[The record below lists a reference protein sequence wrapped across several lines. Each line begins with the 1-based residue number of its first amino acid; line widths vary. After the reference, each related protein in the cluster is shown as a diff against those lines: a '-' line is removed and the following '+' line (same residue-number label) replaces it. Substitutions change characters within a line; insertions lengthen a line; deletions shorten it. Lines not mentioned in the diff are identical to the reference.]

1 LLKFVKSDPTKARED
16 LYCPASRVCVFPTVI
31 SHVNRRGEMKIMQA
45 TSMKPFS
52 YETFPSAGLVAYF
65 SMEIAINPAMP
76 TYSGGLGVLA
86 GDTLRSAA
94 DLGVPLV
101 AFTLAHRKGYFKQ
114 HLDGSG
120 VQSEDVQPWNPAD
133 FCTEEPERITVSIE
147 DRTVT
152 VRCWRYDLVGRYG
165 HVVPIYLL
173 DTDLDE
179 NSGWDRGLTDHLYG
193 GDTNY
198 RLQQEIVLGM
208 GGVRMANALGHR
220 VNVYHMNE
228 GHAALLT
235 LALIER
241 ELGGGPL
248 GAPTEADLALVRQR
262 CVFTT
267 HTPVPAGH
275 DRFSLEQTIRILGG
289 DRSARLE
296 RLGCYRDGMLNMT
309 LLALKFSRYANAVAM
324 QHAKVSRA
332 MFPEF
337 TIDSITNGVHSPTWV
352 SEPIQ
357 QMLDANFS
365 SWRRDNLYLRNA
377 IDLPENQI
385 LSAHARAKEA
395 LLGEVAARTGLV
407 LNPNVLTLGFAR
419 RVATYKRATLLFT
432 DPERLVEIAN
442 AAGGLQIIYAGKAH
456 PQDEPGKA
464 LIQQVVE
471 DAARFSNGMLRIV
484 YLENYDWDL
493 GALLTAGVDVWVNT
507 PKRPYEASGTSGM
520 KAALNGVPSLSILD
534 GWWIEGCIEGV
545 TGWAIEDG
553 ADDTEEAASLYK
565 KLETAVV
572 PLYLEAPE
580 KWARLMRTTLA
591 FNGSYFNTNRMVK
604 QYTRNAYYPVKLIE
618 QARVEEEAYA
628 E

>member
-1 LLKFVKSDPTKARED
+1 MLTNS
-16 LYCPASRVCVFPTVI
+16 S
-31 SHVNRRGEMKIMQA
+31 
-45 TSMKPFS
+45 KPFT
-52 YETFPSAGLVAYF
+52 YESFPAAGVVAYF
-65 SMEIAINPAMP
+65 SMEIAIHPSMP

-101 AFTLAHRKGYFKQ
+101 AFTLAHRKGYFQQ
-114 HLDGSG
+114 HLDGRG
-120 VQSEDVQPWNPAD
+120 VQTEAVQPWNPWE
-133 FCTEEPERITVSIE
+133 FCTEEAARVTVSVE
-147 DRTVT
+147 DRVVT
-152 VRCWRYDLVGRYG
+152 VRAWRYDLVGRYG

-173 DTDLDE
+173 DTDLDG

-208 GGVRMANALGHR
+208 GGVRMANALAHR

-235 LALIER
+235 LALIESA
-241 ELGGGPL
+241 LGGGPL
-248 GAPTEADLALVRQR
+248 AAPTEADLALVRQK

-275 DRFSLEQTIRILGG
+275 DRFSMEQTNRILGG
-289 DRSARLE
+289 DRTARLE

-309 LLALKFSRYANAVAM
+309 LLALKFSRYANGVAM
-324 QHAKVSRA
+324 QHAIVSRA

-337 TIDSITNGVHSPTWV
+337 AIDSITNGVHSPTWV

-357 QMLDANFS
+357 NLLDSNIPA
-365 SWRRDNLYLRNA
+365 WRRDNLYLRSA
-377 IDLPENQI
+377 IDLPEKQMI
-385 LSAHARAKEA
+385 SAHALAKES
-395 LLGEVAARTGLV
+395 LLAEVGSRTGLV
-407 LNPNVLTLGFAR
+407 LDPKVLTLGFAR

-432 DPERLVEIAN
+432 DPERLIQIAN

-464 LIQQVVE
+464 LIQKVVE
-471 DAARFSNGMLRIV
+471 DAARISSGLLKIV
-484 YLENYDWDL
+484 YLENYAWDL

-553 ADDTEEAASLYK
+553 ANDDEEATSLYK
-565 KLETAVV
+565 KLENSVV
-572 PLYLEAPE
+572 PLYLDAPE
-580 KWARLMRTTLA
+580 KWARLMRNTIA

-618 QARVEEEAYA
+618 KAKVEEEAFA
-628 E
+628 G

>member
-1 LLKFVKSDPTKARED
+1 MQLTPSKPYSYEP
-16 LYCPASRVCVFPTVI
+16 FPTT
-31 SHVNRRGEMKIMQA
+31 GQ
-45 TSMKPFS
+45 
-52 YETFPSAGLVAYF
+52 VAYF
-65 SMEIAINPAMP
+65 SMEIAINPRMP

-101 AFTLAHRKGYFKQ
+101 AFTLSHRKGYFQQ
-114 HLDGSG
+114 HLDSKGL
-120 VQSEDVQPWNPAD
+120 QTEDVQPWNPSD
-133 FCTEEPERITVSIE
+133 FCAEEPARITVSVE

-152 VRCWRYDLVGRYG
+152 VRAWRYDLVGRYG

-173 DTDLDE
+173 DTDLDG

-208 GGVRMANALGHR
+208 GGARMASALGHR

-228 GHAALLT
+228 GHASLLT
-235 LALIER
+235 LALLESQV
-241 ELGGGPL
+241 GGGPL
-248 GAPTEADLALVRQR
+248 GQFTETDIEQVRKK

-275 DRFSLEQTIRILGG
+275 DRFSTEQTIRILGG
-289 DRSARLE
+289 ERTARLE
-296 RLGCYRDGMLNMT
+296 KLGCYRDGMLNMT
-309 LLALKFSRYANAVAM
+309 LLALRFSRYANGVAM

-332 MFPEF
+332 MFPEYA
-337 TIDSITNGVHSPTWV
+337 IDSITNGVHAPTWV

-357 QMLDANFS
+357 QLMDVNFS
-365 SWRRDNLYLRNA
+365 CWRRDNLYFRNA
-377 IDLPENQI
+377 IDLPEKDI
-385 LSAHARAKEA
+385 LAAHASNKEA
-395 LLGEVAARTGLV
+395 LLAEVGTRTGLV
-407 LNPNVLTLGFAR
+407 LNPKVLTLGFAR

-432 DPERLVEIAN
+432 DPARLAKIAT
-442 AAGGLQIIYAGKAH
+442 AAGGLQILYAGKAH

-471 DAARFSNGMLRIV
+471 DAATLSNDMLRIV
-484 YLENYDWDL
+484 YLENYDWEL
-493 GALLTAGVDVWVNT
+493 GAMLTAGVDVWVNT
-507 PKRPYEASGTSGM
+507 PRRPYEASGTSGM

-534 GWWIEGCIEGV
+534 GWWIEGCIEGY

-572 PLYLEAPE
+572 PLYLDAPE
-580 KWARLMRTTLA
+580 KWARLMRNTIA
-591 FNGSYFNTNRMVK
+591 FNGSFFNTNRMVK
-604 QYTRNAYYPVKLIE
+604 QYTRNAYYPMKLSE
-618 QARVEEEAYA
+618 PAKVREEIFAD
-628 E
+628 

>member
-1 LLKFVKSDPTKARED
+1 MQPT
-16 LYCPASRVCVFPTVI
+16 S
-31 SHVNRRGEMKIMQA
+31 S
-45 TSMKPFS
+45 KPFS
-52 YETFPSAGLVAYF
+52 YEAFPISGVVAYF
-65 SMEIAINPAMP
+65 SMEIAINPGMP

-86 GDTLRSAA
+86 GDTLRSMA
-94 DLGVPLV
+94 DLGIPLM
-101 AFTLAHRKGYFKQ
+101 AFSLVHRKGYFKQ
-114 HLDGSG
+114 QLDVNGI
-120 VQSEDVQPWNPAD
+120 QREDVQPWNPSD
-133 FCTEEPERITVSIE
+133 FCAEEKARVTVSIE
-147 DRTVT
+147 NRIVT
-152 VRCWRYDLVGRYG
+152 LRCWRYDMVGRYG
-165 HVVPIYLL
+165 HIVPIYLL
-173 DTDLDE
+173 DTDLDG

-208 GGVRMANALGHR
+208 GGARMANALGHR
-220 VNVYHMNE
+220 VNVHHMNE

-235 LALIER
+235 LALLER
-241 ELGGGPL
+241 QLGGGPL
-248 GAPTEADLALVRQR
+248 GAPTESDLALVREC

-275 DRFSLEQTIRILGG
+275 DRFSTEQTIRILGG
-289 DRSARLE
+289 DRTARLE
-296 RLGCYRDGMLNMT
+296 KLGCFRDNMLNMT
-309 LLALKFSRYANAVAM
+309 LLALRFSRYANGVAL

-337 TIDSITNGVHSPTWV
+337 TVGSITNGVHAPTWV

-357 QMLDANFS
+357 QMLDANFP
-365 SWRRDNLYLRNA
+365 SWRRDNLYLRNS
-377 IDLPENQI
+377 IDLREKEI
-385 LSAHARAKEA
+385 LSAHARAKGD
-395 LLGEVAARTGLV
+395 LLAEVAARTGQV

-432 DPERLVEIAN
+432 DAKRLLEIAT

-471 DAARFSNGMLRIV
+471 DAATLSNNLLRIV
-484 YLENYDWDL
+484 YLENYDWSL

-553 ADDTEEAASLYK
+553 ADDAEEAISLYK

-604 QYTRNAYYPVKLIE
+604 QYTRNAYYPLHLVE
-618 QARVEEEAYA
+618 QSGVEEEEFAR
-628 E
+628 

>member
-1 LLKFVKSDPTKARED
+1 MQPT
-16 LYCPASRVCVFPTVI
+16 S
-31 SHVNRRGEMKIMQA
+31 S
-45 TSMKPFS
+45 KPFS
-52 YETFPSAGLVAYF
+52 YETFPAAGVVAYF

-94 DLGVPLV
+94 DQGVPLV
-101 AFTLAHRKGYFKQ
+101 AFTLAHRKGYFQQ
-114 HLDGSG
+114 HLDSRGI
-120 VQSEDVQPWNPAD
+120 QSEEVQPWNPAD
-133 FCTEEPERITVSIE
+133 FCTEEPARITVSIE
-147 DRTVT
+147 DRVVT
-152 VRCWRYDLVGRYG
+152 VRAWRYDMVGRYG

-173 DTDLDE
+173 DTDVDG

-208 GGVRMANALGHR
+208 GGVRMANALGCR

-235 LALIER
+235 LALIESV
-241 ELGGGPL
+241 LGGGPL
-248 GAPTEADLALVRQR
+248 AAPTEADLALVRQK

-275 DRFSLEQTIRILGG
+275 DRFSTEQTNRVLGG
-289 DRSARLE
+289 DRTARLE
-296 RLGCYRDGMLNMT
+296 KLGCYRDGMLNMT
-309 LLALKFSRYANAVAM
+309 LLALKFSRYANGVAM
-324 QHAKVSRA
+324 QHARVSQA

-337 TIDSITNGVHSPTWV
+337 PIDSITNGVHAPTWV

-357 QMLDANFS
+357 QMLDAKIPA
-365 SWRRDNLYLRNA
+365 WRRDNLYLRNA
-377 IDLPENQI
+377 IDLAERDI
-385 LSAHARAKEA
+385 LDAHARAKED
-395 LLGEVAARTGLV
+395 LLAEVGTRTGMV
-407 LNPNVLTLGFAR
+407 LDPKILTLGFAR

-432 DPERLVEIAN
+432 DPERLVEIARQ
-442 AAGGLQIIYAGKAH
+442 AGGLQIIYAGKAH

-464 LIQQVVE
+464 LIQRVVA
-471 DAARFSNGMLRIV
+471 DAAKVSNGQLKII
-484 YLENYDWDL
+484 YLENYAWDL
-493 GALLTAGVDVWVNT
+493 GAILTAGVDVWVNT

-553 ADDTEEAASLYK
+553 ENDEQEAQALYK

-572 PLYLEAPE
+572 PLYLQAPE
-580 KWARLMRTTLA
+580 KWARMMRTTLG

-618 QARVEEEAYA
+618 TAKVQEEEFAR
-628 E
+628 